1 MKLSLSRN
9 LEEISRIVAATHSW
23 FAEQHVSDSLMFP
36 VDLATEEL
44 FVNMIRHNPDKPDK
58 ITLEIDTVE
67 RGVAVQLTDYDVERF
82 DPRSAPT
89 PNTSAPASERA
100 IGGLG
105 LHLVTKVVTALDYD
119 YRNRISTV
127 RFIALEND
135 HRV

>member
-1 MKLSLSRN
+1 MKLSLSRD
-9 LEEISRIVAATHSW
+9 LEEISRIVAATRTW

-58 ITLEIDTVE
+58 ITLQMDTVE
-67 RGVAVQLTDYDVERF
+67 HGVAVQLTDYDVERF
-82 DPRSAPT
+82 DPRSAPI
-89 PNTSAPASERA
+89 PDTSAPASERA

-105 LHLVTKVVTALDYD
+105 LHLVANVVTALDYD
-119 YRNRISTV
+119 YRNRTSTV

>member
-1 MKLSLSRN
+1 MKLSLSRD
-9 LEEISRIVAATHSW
+9 LEEISRIVAATHTW
-23 FAEQHVSDSLMFP
+23 FAEQQVSDTLMFP

-58 ITLEIDTVE
+58 ITLEMDMVE
-67 RGVAVQLTDYDVERF
+67 HGVAVQLTDYDVERF

-89 PNTSAPASERA
+89 PDTSAPASERA

-105 LHLVTKVVTALDYD
+105 LHLVASVVTALDYD
-119 YRNRISTV
+119 YRNRTSTI
-127 RFIALEND
+127 RFTALESD